1 MLNRD
6 NNIFKEFILT
16 ISSLYPKNISN
27 TMPKSSVYQLVLS
40 TKLFKKHQWIRQTLK
55 FLGGV
60 RLK

>member
-6 NNIFKEFILT
+6 NHIFKEFSHNHLCI
-16 ISSLYPKNISN
+16 PKNISN
-27 TMPKSSVYQLVLS
+27 TMPKNSVHQLVLS